1 VFPVITKLVGSWQ
14 YDEEENFRKKFHVQK
29 FRQILPENILLN
41 LNCSKLYMLN
51 GLTSLIIRPDIYELK
66 DHMATSHECRQC

>member
-1 VFPVITKLVGSWQ
+1 VFPVISKLVGSWQ
-14 YDEEENFRKKFHVQK
+14 YDEAENLRNKLHVQK
-29 FRQILPENILLN
+29 CRQILPENILLH

-66 DHMATSHECRQC
+66 RPYGHIP